1 MKKLIAIFGV
11 ILVTGIIYL
20 NVSDVAKAEAKL
32 AYETQMNWNGSSI
45 LKHSKAYVDDALRT
59 LNEYK
64 HQVDSKLFELESRR
78 VLALQS
84 LKSYKL
90 SSKQLRLKTQELI
103 DQYKILVDLND
114 SKNAY
119 RVKQLRSN
127 ILRLDAKTSSIV
139 KKLELQ
145 NTAVNKTDEMI
156 EETYATKNTIESKI
170 NEIDL
175 ISIDMRLNGS
185 SESDQLDIEKV
196 SRLLANVE
204 SLSNHMEYKR
214 LDLVADTG
222 FIPLDRDQRFLEII
236 SEAGIS
242 IK

>member
-1 MKKLIAIFGV
+1 M
-11 ILVTGIIYL
+11 
-20 NVSDVAKAEAKL
+20 
-32 AYETQMNWNGSSI
+32 
-45 LKHSKAYVDDALRT
+45 
-59 LNEYK
+59 
-64 HQVDSKLFELESRR
+64 
-78 VLALQS
+78 
-84 LKSYKL
+84 
-90 SSKQLRLKTQELI
+90 
-103 DQYKILVDLND
+103 
-114 SKNAY
+114 
-119 RVKQLRSN
+119 RSN